1 MDEEL
6 NIIRAT
12 VRAID
17 GEFALVEVEHGCGRC
32 QEKGGCGGQHLTQ
45 MFCSAPKRYRV
56 ENKIGALAGEQVR
69 VAVDEGALR
78 TSANLA
84 YGFPILGLVI
94 GGIAGQALGG
104 DSGAIGGALA
114 GLLLV
119 FSLVRRR
126 LGQRPEIGAS
136 NPHIISRV

>member
-1 MDEEL
+1 MDPNL

-45 MFCSAPKRYRV
+45 MFCSAPKRYKV
-56 ENKIGALAGEQVR
+56 ENRIGALAGEHVR
-69 VAVDEGALR
+69 VAVEDGAVR

-84 YGFPILGLVI
+84 YGFPILGLLI
-94 GGIAGQALGG
+94 GGVAGQVLAG
-104 DSGAIGGALA
+104 DPGAIGGALA
-114 GLLLV
+114 GMLFV
-119 FSLVRRR
+119 FVLVRRR
-126 LGQRPEIGAS
+126 LVHRPEIGAS